1 MGAMADLFADNWPAV
16 LIALAVLMVVLGLVR
31 KVVKLAFL
39 GAAVGVIGLFL
50 WPLIA
55 STAS

>member
-16 LIALAVLMVVLGLVR
+16 LIVLAVLMVVLGLVR
-31 KVVKLAFL
+31 KVVKLAFF

-50 WPLIA
+50 WPYIA
-55 STAS
+55 SSAG

>member
-1 MGAMADLFADNWPAV
+1 MADLFANNWPAV

-39 GAAVGVIGLFL
+39 GAAVGVAGLFL
-50 WPLIA
+50 WPFIS
-55 STAS
+55 STTG